1 MSTKR
6 KTKNDIL
13 LSNIKV
19 IKTLLIN
26 LYTIPKQLAYISQ
39 NNKSNFS
46 VSDTTYMKFLNE
58 YLPKEYEQYKKNL
71 YFKTRISKIKEIAKI
86 YTIIEFQFQELNFTG
101 YINGNT
107 KLELTIED
115 YKHFMIRYL
124 KKL

>member
-6 KTKNDIL
+6 KTKNDVL
-13 LSNIKV
+13 LSNIEV

-58 YLPKEYEQYKKNL
+58 NLPKEYEQYKKNL
-71 YFKTRISKIKEIAKI
+71 YFKTRISKIKEVAQI
-86 YTIIEFQFQELNFTG
+86 YT
-101 YINGNT
+101 
-107 KLELTIED
+107 
-115 YKHFMIRYL
+115 H
-124 KKL
+124 

>member
-6 KTKNDIL
+6 KTKNDVL
-13 LSNIKV
+13 LSNIEV

-58 YLPKEYEQYKKNL
+58 NLPKEYEQYKK
-71 YFKTRISKIKEIAKI
+71 K
-86 YTIIEFQFQELNFTG
+86 
-101 YINGNT
+101 
-107 KLELTIED
+107 
-115 YKHFMIRYL
+115 
-124 KKL
+124 